1 MGLESATYIDE
12 LVNTNPTG
20 ADNRNTADD
29 HIRLIKSVLQSSFPN
44 ISGAVSASDV
54 ELSYVDGVTS
64 AIQTQLDS
72 KQTAVDAF
80 KSANTSRTSTTTLAN
95 DGDLVLAL
103 TSGTWEYELLVSW
116 RNVTSVTPDLKTAV
130 VYSGTRTLH
139 IGAVM
144 TYSGSSVGLSMNTS
158 AGSLESGFAT
168 LASNPDEDY
177 TLIIKGTITVT
188 DAGNLQFQW
197 AQVSSSADATRV
209 NAGSRFTARKIA

>member
-12 LVNTNPTG
+12 LVETNPTG
-20 ADNRNTADD
+20 SDNRNTADD
-29 HIRLIKSVLQSSFPN
+29 HLRLIKSVLKSSFPN
-44 ISGAVSASDV
+44 VSGAVSASDV

-80 KSANTSRTSTTTLAN
+80 KASNTSRTSTTTLAN

-139 IGAVM
+139 IGAVL
-144 TYSGSSVGLSMNTS
+144 TYSGSSVGLLMNTS